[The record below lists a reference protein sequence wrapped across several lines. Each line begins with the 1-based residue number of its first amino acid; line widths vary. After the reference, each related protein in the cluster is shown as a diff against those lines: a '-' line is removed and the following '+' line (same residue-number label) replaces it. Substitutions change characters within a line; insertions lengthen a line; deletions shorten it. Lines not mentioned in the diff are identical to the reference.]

1 MAPAF
6 PASGYPPSHW
16 LFARVKFLF
25 TNFIENTEGGG
36 EILRGRG
43 RGEASHE
50 KQKGMEGRRLLSET
64 IQFTGATLT
73 NFLQK

>member
-25 TNFIENTEGGG
+25 TDFIENTEGGG

-43 RGEASHE
+43 RGESRE
-50 KQKGMEGRRLLSET
+50 TEGYGGE
-64 IQFTGATLT
+64 AVA
-73 NFLQK
+73 